1 MPVLPGSN
9 YIGPGNTLNSGNPT
23 NQFDLITFSHDNQYN
38 NAESDSDII
47 QADKEFLKSAYE
59 SVPCNTLE
67 SIHKYVSLFGIGVK
81 YNVESL
87 TGVLYPKL
95 QVWLI
100 IIENA
105 FTLRHNEE

>member
-23 NQFDLITFSHDNQYN
+23 NQFDLIAFSHDNQYN
-38 NAESDSDII
+38 NAESESDII

-59 SVPCNTLE
+59 SVPFNALE
-67 SIHKYVSLFGIGVK
+67 SVHKYVSLFGIGVK
-81 YNVESL
+81 YNIESL

-100 IIENA
+100 IENE
-105 FTLRHNEE
+105 FTLLHNGE